1 MTEQQAAWLHRSG
14 LKCTLAL
21 VKMLADTQIALGPS
35 LAGGYVK
42 AKPPSFSGMKKGWPL
57 FKMQLQACLFSLRV
71 NGVLEDTF
79 DQELPPQQDTVL
91 DETDSTHASQGDTR
105 KANTKVM

>member
-1 MTEQQAAWLHRSG
+1 MHFGIGEDVGRYTNCIRTKFGRRLQ
-14 LKCTLAL
+14 
-21 VKMLADTQIALGPS
+21 
-35 LAGGYVK
+35 
-42 AKPPSFSGMKKGWPL
+42 MKKGWPL

-71 NGVLEDTF
+71 NGMLEDTF